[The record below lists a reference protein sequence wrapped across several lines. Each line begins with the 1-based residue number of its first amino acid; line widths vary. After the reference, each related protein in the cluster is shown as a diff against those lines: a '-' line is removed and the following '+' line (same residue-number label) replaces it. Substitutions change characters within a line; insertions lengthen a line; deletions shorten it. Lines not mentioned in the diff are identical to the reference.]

1 MFSVCYYHNS
11 DESQSWILSSCWDFF
26 LMGPFGQDA
35 AWRSIIAALIWVF
48 LTNSSHYP
56 CFGRGHCPKQSSGLI
71 CVICKP
77 IDPIPQLKMS
87 TVTDPLAASK
97 AHSGV
102 PLFSDPSPSINTTR
116 LLPPASD
123 GSILGPPS
131 STQLPLQSL
140 SRQTS
145 INGARWGD
153 NEASRQRLTMVRNTQ
168 SSHCNTVMRDG
179 HRRRVKRCPGLTSQR
194 LLNEYLYL
202 LNKGITCPDGVLANI
217 HWEHHTHS
225 PLWHKQ
231 PPTQRSGP

>member
-1 MFSVCYYHNS
+1 MQRDDPSSLLWFEYFLQTAPIIPVLGE
-11 DESQSWILSSCWDFF
+11 DTVQSNH
-26 LMGPFGQDA
+26 Q
-35 AWRSIIAALIWVF
+35 
-48 LTNSSHYP
+48 
-56 CFGRGHCPKQSSGLI
+56 GLI

-87 TVTDPLAASK
+87 TVTDPLAASQ

-102 PLFSDPSPSINTTR
+102 PLFSDPLHRSTLHVCFLQPVTGQY
-116 LLPPASD
+116 SD
-123 GSILGPPS
+123 PRAPPS
-131 STQLPLQSL
+131 FHLQSL